1 MAKQII
7 YSTQARKALKA
18 GVDAAANA
26 VKKTLGPKGRGV
38 VLVKSYGSPH
48 ITNDGVTIAKEIE
61 LPDKAMNAGAQL
73 IKEVATKTVDNV
85 GDGTTTATVLAQAIL
100 TEGLRVVEAGAN
112 PIAIRNG
119 LHKAVNVLVEELNKM
134 STKIKDKEDI
144 RRVAMISANG
154 DVAIADA
161 LAEIFDKIGGSGV
174 LSVEDG
180 NTTGITT
187 KYVDGMVFDKGYIS
201 PYFMTNTES
210 MQAIIEDAYII
221 ITDQKISNIKE
232 LLPIME
238 KIVQA
243 GSKNIVIIAEDVDG
257 EALAT
262 LIVNKLKGI
271 LNIVAVKAPAFGDR
285 RKAMLQDIAIL
296 TGGQV
301 ISPEV
306 GKKLENIELN
316 DLGRAKK
323 IIAKKDETVIVDGKG
338 SKEALDERI
347 QFIKNEIEVTKSDYD
362 KEKLYERLAKL
373 SGGVAVLQ
381 VGAATE
387 VEQKAM
393 KDAVDDAKS
402 AVVAAIA
409 EGIVSGG
416 GVAFLEVR
424 DALKNLK
431 LEGDEKIAVEILYR
445 ALEEP
450 ARQIAENAGKDG
462 AVVVMEKMSKGKGF
476 GYDAKN
482 YTYVDMMKEG
492 IIDPVKVSRLAL
504 QNAISVVEVAV
515 TTEAIVVDLPEKKE
529 ETPARGAGMGGMDDM
544 EY

>member
-38 VLVKSYGSPH
+38 VLVKSYGAPH

-61 LPDKAMNAGAQL
+61 LEDKAMNAGAQL

-85 GDGTTTATVLAQAIL
+85 GDGTTTATVLAQSIL

-119 LHKAVNVLVEELNKM
+119 LHKAVNVLVDELNNM
-134 STKIKDKEDI
+134 STKIEGKEDI
-144 RRVAMISANG
+144 RRVALISSNG
-154 DVAIADA
+154 DTAIADA
-161 LAEIFDKIGGSGV
+161 LAEIFDKIGKDGV
-174 LSVEDG
+174 LTVEDG
-180 NTTGITT
+180 NTFGITT

-201 PYFMTNTES
+201 PYFMTNTDKME
-210 MQAIIEDAYII
+210 AVAEDAYII

-232 LLPIME
+232 LLPVME

-243 GSKNIVIIAEDVDG
+243 GSKNIVIIAEDIDG

-271 LNIVAVKAPAFGDR
+271 LNVVAVKAPAFGDR
-285 RKAMLQDIAIL
+285 RKAMLQDIATL

-301 ISPEV
+301 ITPDI
-306 GKKLENIELN
+306 GKKLENAELN

-323 IIAKKDETVIVDGKG
+323 VIAKKDETVIVDGQGEK
-338 SKEALDERI
+338 SALEERI
-347 QFIKNEIEVTKSDYD
+347 QLIKQEIENTKSDYD
-362 KEKLYERLAKL
+362 KEKLFERLAKL

-409 EGIVSGG
+409 EGIVAGG
-416 GVAFLEVR
+416 GVALLEAREV
-424 DALKNLK
+424 LKT
-431 LEGDEKIAVEILYR
+431 LELIGDEKVASEILYR

-450 ARQIAENAGKDG
+450 TRQIAENAGKDG
-462 AVVVMEKMSKGKGF
+462 AVVVMEKMSKGNGI
-476 GYDAKN
+476 GYDAKADK
-482 YTYVDMMKEG
+482 YVNMMEEG
-492 IIDPVKVSRLAL
+492 IIDPVKVTRLAL

-529 ETPARGAGMGGMDDM
+529 DTPVRGGGMGGMDDM
-544 EY
+544 DY